1 MIVEQN
7 GSNVIIYTYDEN
19 GNIIGLK
26 DTYENQYYYI
36 KNVQNDIIGILDSN
50 LNQVVSYEYDS
61 WGNIISIKDA
71 NGNQITDSNNIGLIN
86 PYRYRSYRYDTETG
100 LYYLQSR
107 YYNPE
112 WGRFISADIYIVKGQ
127 DVLSSNIYAYC
138 DNNPINAVDSNGQ
151 LWNLIKKI
159 ASLFTLSFGSNE
171 TKLSASKVVP
181 MVCATLI
188 ICPEISAGVLAFGGI

>member
-1 MIVEQN
+1 M
-7 GSNVIIYTYDEN
+7 
-19 GNIIGLK
+19 
-26 DTYENQYYYI
+26 YYYV
-36 KNVQNDIIGILDSN
+36 KNNQDDIVKILNS
-50 LNQVVSYEYDS
+50 SYKIVAKYNYDS
-61 WGNIISIKDA
+61 WGNIISITDENDNDVSNDNEHIA
-71 NGNQITDSNNIGLIN
+71 NIN

-112 WGRFISADIYIVKGQ
+112 WGRFISADIYIVTGQ